1 MNIIYQ
7 VLRWIFAVLL
17 GMAALGALL
26 TGAFLGA
33 LVMLA
38 GCAIIAPPG
47 GAWLASKVSAFQ
59 GGLRQVA
66 VGFVC
71 FIVGTVMGMNH
82 DTQST
87 STAAKP
93 GAAKPAAAAVAQAP
107 AAPKFQCESGAAAGG
122 EVVGVLGAESHDL
135 HSSPGGEK
143 IVNQKATQILG
154 ETQHQVIDNSTKVQV
169 QCIDGDWVRVQ
180 ITSPEWLTQQKGWVE
195 RTALA
200 LPLKPGEVR
209 AFTEADF
216 MWDDDTNKAKA
227 AIIKAVNRIHK
238 EDPRCKDDIYPSSVA
253 KSATES
259 EAQGKPVYFVNCGGG
274 ATSVNVYFDAQRA
287 DDPTPFRAPG
297 HFDKARATDLCEA
310 YAKQQASH
318 PSTVDFSRFMDIA
331 ISEHPNG
338 RTTVMSSFKAKNAF
352 NLELKFKIKCLFDE
366 SGFIEGQIWEAG
378 S

>member
-7 VLRWIFAVLL
+7 VLRWLFAAFLA
-17 GMAALGALL
+17 MAALGSLF

-33 LVMLA
+33 LIMLA

-47 GAWLASKVSAFQ
+47 GQWLASKVSAFH

-71 FIVGTVMGMNH
+71 FIVGMVLGMNH
-82 DTQST
+82 DGST
-87 STAAKP
+87 STAKTDATGSATP
-93 GAAKPAAAAVAQAP
+93 AVAQVPKP
-107 AAPKFQCESGAAAGG
+107 AAPKFQCESGTSAGG
-122 EVVGVLGAESHDL
+122 EVVGVLGADSHDL
-135 HSSPGGEK
+135 RQAPKGEK
-143 IVNQKATQILG
+143 VINEKATKILG
-154 ETQHQVIDNSTKVQV
+154 ETQYQVIDNSTRVQV
-169 QCIDGDWVRVQ
+169 QCIDGDWARVQ
-180 ITSPEWLTQQKGWVE
+180 ITSPEWLTQHKGWVE
-195 RTALA
+195 RSALA

-209 AFTEADF
+209 AFTEDDF
-216 MWDDDTNKAKA
+216 MWDKDTNKAKA

-238 EDPRCKDDIYPSSVA
+238 EDPRCKEDIYPSSVA

-259 EAQGKPVYFVNCGGG
+259 KEQGKPVFFVNCGGG
-274 ATSVNVYFDAQRA
+274 ATSVNVYFTAERA
-287 DDPTPFRAPG
+287 DDPAPFRAPG
-297 HFDKARATDLCEA
+297 HIDQGRATDLCEA

-352 NLELKFKIKCLFDE
+352 NLELKFKIKCLLDE
-366 SGFIEGQIWEAG
+366 NGFIEGQIWEAG